1 MLLPPEDRYSIQR
14 LQDITD
20 YGLAVSIFK
29 NTNVSASLSNTCAY
43 LHAFAVIEQDITE
56 LFGHHVQ
63 VPLLALMGPSQDVE
77 FGEVGRQIIE
87 RPRGKQETRIYAA
100 EKCWKHLFYIEDKGA
115 LTVWW
120 WRRGHHHLRTQRGLL
135 YIQTASSS
143 LRVEAWKRTDTKC
156 LLTF

>member
-1 MLLPPEDRYSIQR
+1 MLLPPEDRYSIQC

-29 NTNVSASLSNTCAY
+29 NTNVSSSLSNTCAY

-100 EKCWKHLFYIEDKGA
+100 EKC
-115 LTVWW
+115 
-120 WRRGHHHLRTQRGLL
+120 
-135 YIQTASSS
+135 
-143 LRVEAWKRTDTKC
+143 
-156 LLTF
+156 

>member
-1 MLLPPEDRYSIQR
+1 MLLPPEDRYSIHC

-20 YGLAVSIFK
+20 YRLAVSIFK
-29 NTNVSASLSNTCAY
+29 NTEMFHLHYQTCAY

-87 RPRGKQETRIYAA
+87 RPRGKQETGIYAA
-100 EKCWKHLFYIEDKGA
+100 EKC
-115 LTVWW
+115 
-120 WRRGHHHLRTQRGLL
+120 
-135 YIQTASSS
+135 
-143 LRVEAWKRTDTKC
+143 
-156 LLTF
+156 